1 MIEKLQFSQI
11 LIVTRKN
18 GEKKLLWQARRLQLI
33 RGKKKKSIHQVI
45 ISVFF
50 EPFNQERRKIKW
62 YPVCKVWSRGS
73 FRIFFA
79 FWQLIETRVKGGW
92 NSTRS
97 RSLVIPRTCQKRG
110 LTSGNRLARLRRLGH
125 DAAPA
130 ENRRFAGH
138 N

>member
-1 MIEKLQFSQI
+1 M
-11 LIVTRKN
+11 KN
-18 GEKKLLWQARRLQLI
+18 YNFLKFWSLHVKMMKRNFWQARRLQLI
-33 RGKKKKSIHQVI
+33 RKTKKKYSLGYYPI
-45 ISVFF
+45 FF
-50 EPFNQERRKIKW
+50 EPFNQERKIKYLSSLQSLITRFFQNLFCILTADRDW
-62 YPVCKVWSRGS
+62 DKRGMK
-73 FRIFFA
+73 F
-79 FWQLIETRVKGGW
+79 K
-92 NSTRS
+92 TRS

>member
-11 LIVTRKN
+11 LIITRKN
-18 GEKKLLWQARRLQLI
+18 DEKKFLTSKTITINQEN
-33 RGKKKKSIHQVI
+33 KKKKYSLGYYP
-45 ISVFF
+45 VFF
-50 EPFNQERRKIKW
+50 EAFNQERKIKYLSSLQSLITRFFQNLFCILTADRDW
-62 YPVCKVWSRGS
+62 DKRGMK
-73 FRIFFA
+73 F
-79 FWQLIETRVKGGW
+79 K
-92 NSTRS
+92 TRS